1 MHVLRLLRQWAPA
14 RMHRLAQLPG
24 VAQCT
29 ACFRGISYYQPP
41 SVGFV
46 QFPALGKMIL
56 VAAVSISTIAWCF
69 AIKPYYRISFEWGAP
84 PLALRAGLLAIGLFP
99 YLMAFGLKINPV
111 TMLTGISHERLQM
124 YHQWTARLFLFF
136 SIVHTIPFIHQPLAE
151 GGHSNL
157 SAWFHHS
164 SIYTTGSVALGL
176 LVWIVCS
183 SSRVFRRMSYEV
195 FVVQHI
201 ATVIGFFVVLFIHIM
216 NRLNSQR
223 YAYAGA
229 AFWAFSIV
237 VRGALSVFSSG
248 FLCRTKATLCV
259 QATMDEARDNKT
271 EQARQG
277 HEVLIITLDTNLRW
291 HPGQHIYIRF
301 PTVAPL
307 ENHPFTVLSLPE
319 TLPFAESRLV
329 LMVRVENGL
338 TRRLFNKLQRSSAD
352 IEAGSS
358 PASAGS
364 IRSGDVGP
372 APMLDETSSD
382 DKQSAGT
389 QKPAEDLGAVSR
401 SFPMRQQKLFAIIDG
416 PYGGAWDPSVFESC
430 LFVAGGT
437 GISFILPIV
446 LQLLRRSACGSAG
459 VTKRV
464 RLVWAMRSHVMAEW
478 ISEFLEEFERLRRV
492 SQIEVEV
499 QLFVTRHS
507 PKPVSQEMFPGQRP
521 DIPAILSNE
530 VEQVTAAQ
538 LRSMGVFVCGPR
550 SLYTTVSNAVAA
562 AQWKIF
568 RGASGTLREICLEK
582 EAYDW

>member
-1 MHVLRLLRQWAPA
+1 MILSIVFVGFVMHVLRLLRQWAPA

-216 NRLNSQR
+216 NPVSYTHL
-223 YAYAGA
+223 
-229 AFWAFSIV
+229 
-237 VRGALSVFSSG
+237 
-248 FLCRTKATLCV
+248 
-259 QATMDEARDNKT
+259 
-271 EQARQG
+271 
-277 HEVLIITLDTNLRW
+277 
-291 HPGQHIYIRF
+291 
-301 PTVAPL
+301 
-307 ENHPFTVLSLPE
+307 
-319 TLPFAESRLV
+319 TLP
-329 LMVRVENGL
+329 
-338 TRRLFNKLQRSSAD
+338 
-352 IEAGSS
+352 
-358 PASAGS
+358 
-364 IRSGDVGP
+364 
-372 APMLDETSSD
+372 
-382 DKQSAGT
+382 
-389 QKPAEDLGAVSR
+389 
-401 SFPMRQQKLFAIIDG
+401 
-416 PYGGAWDPSVFESC
+416 
-430 LFVAGGT
+430 
-437 GISFILPIV
+437 
-446 LQLLRRSACGSAG
+446 
-459 VTKRV
+459 TKRIV
-464 RLVWAMRSHVMAEW
+464 
-478 ISEFLEEFERLRRV
+478 
-492 SQIEVEV
+492 
-499 QLFVTRHS
+499 
-507 PKPVSQEMFPGQRP
+507 
-521 DIPAILSNE
+521 
-530 VEQVTAAQ
+530 
-538 LRSMGVFVCGPR
+538 
-550 SLYTTVSNAVAA
+550 
-562 AQWKIF
+562 
-568 RGASGTLREICLEK
+568 
-582 EAYDW
+582 